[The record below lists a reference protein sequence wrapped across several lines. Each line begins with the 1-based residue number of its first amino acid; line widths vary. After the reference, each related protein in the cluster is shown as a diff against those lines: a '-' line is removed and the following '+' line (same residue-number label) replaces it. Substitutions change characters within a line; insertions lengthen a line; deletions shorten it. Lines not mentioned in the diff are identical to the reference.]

1 MKRYLQDFLSTV
13 TTLGTEETKTKEK
26 VVLIAMLNL
35 FENGRCGCEVLTDIS
50 NEIMKRA
57 CEGEDDESE

>member
-26 VVLIAMLNL
+26 VVLIAMLEL

-50 NEIMKRA
+50 NEIMQRA
-57 CEGEDDESE
+57 CDDEDN

>member
-13 TTLGTEETKTKEK
+13 TVLGIEDQKRKEK
-26 VVLIAMLNL
+26 VVLIAMLEL

-50 NEIMKRA
+50 NEIMKRECA
-57 CEGEDDESE
+57 NTDGEVK

>member
-13 TTLGTEETKTKEK
+13 TVLGTEDQKTKEK
-26 VVLIAMLNL
+26 VVLIAMLEL

-50 NEIMKRA
+50 NEIMKRECA
-57 CEGEDDESE
+57 NTDGEVK